1 MIRLASVNIQAG
13 ARTDAWHHYLS
24 RLHHQFRFA
33 DRARTLDELAQALQP
48 FDVVALQESDAGSA
62 RTGGRHLTH
71 ELALRAGFGFWEHGT
86 NRRLP
91 HATTGNAV
99 LSRHPIE
106 RTRLMPLPA
115 SRGRGALVVDLRTP
129 AGPLTV
135 VSVHLS
141 LRPAARAEQARALS
155 HDLAGRSRTLLCGD
169 FNADTHAPELAPLA
183 SRFARAPG
191 GERTYPRWAPT
202 RRIDHVLHSPDL
214 HLVEEPFAAPVP
226 GDHAPLAVR
235 VHPSDP
241 NTLSRRD
248 P

>member
-33 DRARTLDELAQALQP
+33 DRSRTLDEIAAALQP
-48 FDVVALQESDAGSA
+48 FDLVAIQESDEGSA

-71 ELALRAGFGFWEHGT
+71 ELALRAGFSFWEHGT

-106 RTRLMPLPA
+106 RARVLGLPA
-115 SRGRGALVVDLRTP
+115 SRGRGALVVELRTP
-129 AGPLTV
+129 VGPLTV

-141 LRPAARAEQARALS
+141 LRATARAQQGMALAEGF
-155 HDLAGRSRTLLCGD
+155 AGRARTLVAGD
-169 FNADTHAPELAPLA
+169 FNADTLAPELAPLA
-183 SRFARAPG
+183 GHFVRAPG
-191 GERTYPRWAPT
+191 PAFTYPRWSPR

-214 HLVEEPFAAPVP
+214 RLESQPLGRPFP

-235 VHPSDP
+235 ILTPESPDV
-241 NTLSRRD
+241 R
-248 P
+248 